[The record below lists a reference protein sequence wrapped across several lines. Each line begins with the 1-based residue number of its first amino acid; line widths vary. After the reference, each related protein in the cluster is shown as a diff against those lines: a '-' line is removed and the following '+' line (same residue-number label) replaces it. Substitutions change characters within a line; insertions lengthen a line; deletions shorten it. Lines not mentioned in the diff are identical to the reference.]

1 MNDEARCAELL
12 TFEDSAQ
19 SVTVNVMWDS
29 PTVMGEERH
38 YTAEIVLQSAFVSG
52 RVGLQVSLADLDE
65 WGRCLDSL
73 EADNGVQWPAG
84 DRGACL
90 EVVPDDP
97 VEVTVCD
104 SPSTQISVC
113 VPIDVASDW
122 LEKNRL
128 KWDAA
133 RRAVASG

>member
-12 TFEDSAQ
+12 RFEDAGQ
-19 SVTVNVMWDS
+19 SVTVNVTWDN
-29 PTVMGEERH
+29 PAVVGEERY
-38 YTAEIVLQSAFVSG
+38 YTAEIVLRSPFVSG
-52 RVGLQVSLADLDE
+52 RVGLQVSVADLDE
-65 WGRCLDSL
+65 WGQCLDSL
-73 EADNGVQWPAG
+73 QAENGIQWPTG
-84 DRGACL
+84 DRSAWL

-113 VPIDVASDW
+113 VPLDVASDW

-128 KWDAA
+128 KWDEV